1 MPKPSATIK
10 LFALNEATD
19 ARFEDQAYTESV
31 GGRLRHEREAQRI
44 SEKAAAHK
52 LHLMVTD
59 LRAIESDS
67 YNPTAHDD
75 LLRNYLR
82 DYANFL
88 ALNPDSILAIY
99 DRQAGT
105 SFHRGTYRIDDIPRA
120 QATGAGSLVTGSLVV
135 ATVVLGFLVIMQFTD
150 TSTVNALLA
159 GRDNRAGAEAQRS
172 ALPQTTDTDTAADD
186 DVDLTLVDVQDEAAV
201 TPVASGLASAGF
213 ATALLTTSGQPIDQ
227 AEEGDLPT
235 PAAAEPQPAL
245 NLETA
250 VGSRKYAQT
259 LNAPEKPEKAL
270 ITNKVTTNH
279 QRNAG
284 NSMIEVPAAYRR
296 EDGVSPAAPA
306 AAIDELAFRF
316 ARDCWVE
323 VYDANNKRLIA
334 KTNKAGDKLHLSG
347 KSPFNV
353 LVGHSREVVLQFN
366 GHPVEIEQIERS
378 FSTLFK
384 VERASADAALPDAA
398 PKVTTIRR
406 KWPDYPAKSTAVNVR
421 AEG

>member
-10 LFALNEATD
+10 LFAINEAND

-105 SFHRGTYRIDDIPRA
+105 SFHRGTHRIDDIPRA

-135 ATVVLGFLVIMQFTD
+135 ATVVLGFLVIVQFTD

-159 GRDNRAGAEAQRS
+159 GRDDRAGAEAQQS
-172 ALPQTTDTDTAADD
+172 VMPQTADTDTAADD
-186 DVDLTLVDVQDEAAV
+186 DVDLTLVDVQDEAAL
-201 TPVASGLASAGF
+201 TPVASGLASTGF

-245 NLETA
+245 NLETP
-250 VGSRKYAQT
+250 VGSRKYAQA

-270 ITNKVTTNH
+270 ITSH
-279 QRNAG
+279 QRNVG
-284 NSMIEVPAAYRR
+284 NSMTEVLAAYRR
-296 EDGVSPAAPA
+296 DDSASPAAPA
-306 AAIDELAFRF
+306 ATAIDELAFRF

-323 VYDANNKRLIA
+323 VYDANNNRLIA
-334 KTNKAGDKLHLSG
+334 KTSKAGDKLHLSG

-366 GHPVEIEQIERS
+366 GHPVEIEKIERS

-384 VERASADAALPDAA
+384 VERASADAVLPDVA

-406 KWPDYPAKSTAVNVR
+406 KWPDYPAESTALNIRV
-421 AEG
+421 EG